1 MQRSIF
7 LARLIGPVLMT
18 VGIALIFNSDTY
30 RYMAEQFLV
39 SYALIYVAG
48 VIALF
53 AGLAIVNLHNIW
65 QWKWPAIITVLGWM
79 SVIGGAIRILIPQE
93 GQIMGTAVVGLNLW
107 PGIPGLIMLFFG
119 LWLFYE
125 GYLAHRF
132 RARLSA
138 APRHA
143 APASKRTA
151 SKRKR

>member
-1 MQRSIF
+1 MQSSIF
-7 LARLIGPVLMT
+7 LARLIGPVLIT

-65 QWKWPAIITVLGWM
+65 RWKWPVIITVLGWM
-79 SVIGGAIRILIPQE
+79 SVIVGAIRILIPNE
-93 GQIMGTAVVGLNLW
+93 GQIMGTAIVGLNLW
-107 PGIPGLIMLFFG
+107 PGFPGLIMLFFG

-132 RARLSA
+132 RARLTA
-138 APRHA
+138 AP
-143 APASKRTA
+143 KRGA

>member
-7 LARLIGPVLMT
+7 LARLIGPVLVT
-18 VGIALIFNSDTY
+18 VGIALIFNSETY

-53 AGLAIVNLHNIW
+53 AGLAIINLHNIW
-65 QWKWPAIITVLGWM
+65 EWKWPVIITVLGWLA
-79 SVIGGAIRILIPQE
+79 VIGGAVRILIPQE
-93 GQIMGTAVVGLNLW
+93 GQIMGTAIVGLNIW
-107 PGIPGLIMLFFG
+107 PGIPGLIMLGFG

-125 GYLAHRF
+125 GYLAHTL
-132 RARLSA
+132 RARRAAAAKHSA
-138 APRHA
+138 PKQ
-143 APASKRTA
+143 ST

>member
-7 LARLIGPVLMT
+7 LARLIGPVLVT
-18 VGIALIFNSDTY
+18 VGIALIFNSETY

-53 AGLAIVNLHNIW
+53 SGLAIVNLHNFW
-65 QWKWPAIITVLGWM
+65 HWKWPVIITVLGWLA
-79 SVIGGAIRILIPQE
+79 VIGGVIRILIPNE
-93 GQIMGTAVVGLNLW
+93 GQILGTAIVGLNIW
-107 PGIPGLIMLFFG
+107 PGLPGLVMLFFG

-125 GYLAHRF
+125 GYLAHKL
-132 RARLSA
+132 RARRA
-138 APRHA
+138 AA
-143 APASKRTA
+143 AHRSTPKTA

>member
-7 LARLIGPVLMT
+7 LARLIGPVLIT

-53 AGLAIVNLHNIW
+53 AGLAIVNLHNYW
-65 QWKWPAIITVLGWM
+65 HWKWPVIITVLGWM
-79 SVIGGAIRILIPQE
+79 SVIGGAIRILVPQE
-93 GQIMGTAVVGLNLW
+93 GQIVGTAIVGAKMW
-107 PGIPGLIMLFFG
+107 PGIPGIVMLFFG

-132 RARLSA
+132 RIGRQA
-138 APRHA
+138 A
-143 APASKRTA
+143 ASKRAATS